1 MREYLNKTLSIALD
15 EASWNVIKK
24 MVNQDVYKRITYS
37 RIPTII
43 RNYVYLAVQ
52 GEVSKFNALPL

>member
-1 MREYLNKTLSIALD
+1 VREYLNKTLSIALD